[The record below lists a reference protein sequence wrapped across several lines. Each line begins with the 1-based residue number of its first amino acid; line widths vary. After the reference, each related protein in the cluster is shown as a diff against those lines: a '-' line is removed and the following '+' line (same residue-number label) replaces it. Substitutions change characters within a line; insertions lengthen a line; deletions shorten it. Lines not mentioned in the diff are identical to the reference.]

1 MLKSIVSLF
10 SSSNKLGN
18 NFSYDANLLMSVSSL
33 LISNKNST
41 IYCNWLDTNNN
52 FWCRHELK
60 IWISDALFGQKRFW
74 DFHSRMLFFWTI
86 RVYENRLKRSFH
98 KSQFQNPQNL
108 DGKTDC
114 FTIHEETTSNSRWNK
129 NKYIFAPT
137 DRGAL
142 LKIPMK
148 DCLKIKMIRDYIN

>member
-1 MLKSIVSLF
+1 
-10 SSSNKLGN
+10 
-18 NFSYDANLLMSVSSL
+18 MS
-33 LISNKNST
+33 
-41 IYCNWLDTNNN
+41 
-52 FWCRHELK
+52 
-60 IWISDALFGQKRFW
+60 
-74 DFHSRMLFFWTI
+74 FFWAI
-86 RVYENRLKRSFH
+86 RVYENQLKRSFH

-108 DGKTDC
+108 DGKTDR

-148 DCLKIKMIRDYIN
+148 YYLKIKMIRDYIS